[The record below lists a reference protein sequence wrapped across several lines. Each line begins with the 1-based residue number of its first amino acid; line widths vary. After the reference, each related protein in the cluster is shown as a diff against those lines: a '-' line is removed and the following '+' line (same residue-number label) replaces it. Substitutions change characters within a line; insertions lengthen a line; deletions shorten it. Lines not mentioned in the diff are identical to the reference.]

1 MKGTAAID
9 TGILVG
15 ITNSNENQTRAQQI
29 VKRLIELR
37 LQGVPFITTTA
48 VITEAMYLCRKRR
61 GSVGTVALIANLKK
75 FAISVVDPEDQDG
88 VINNFDFLQ
97 DQSVNVDY
105 ADFHL
110 FSAAIECKSDFLL
123 TVDSKDFFILSSAFP
138 KLLLKLPYKPEAT
151 QVTVEIEV
159 F

>member
-1 MKGTAAID
+1 MSTASID
-9 TGILVG
+9 TGILVA
-15 ITNSNENQTRAQQI
+15 ITNSNENQARVQAI
-29 VKRLIELR
+29 MARLLELR
-37 LQGVPFITTTA
+37 RQSVPFITTTA

-61 GSVGTVALIANLKK
+61 GPVGAVALIANLKK
-75 FAISVVDPEDQDG
+75 FAISIVDPESPEG

-110 FSAAIECKSDFLL
+110 FSAAIEYESDFLL

-138 KLLLKLPYKPEAT
+138 KLLPRLPYKPET
-151 QVTVEIEV
+151 TRLTVEIQI